1 MLQNV
6 PFNEADGYLK
16 LLFITLVGLATRVW
30 NYKLVTISSVL
41 QRPTSVFLGGA
52 ETKVWCQVVINME
65 QWTSLVSE
73 QYSLVT

>member
-30 NYKLVTISSVL
+30 NYKLVTISSGSVL

-52 ETKVWCQVVINME
+52 ETKVWCRVVINME
-65 QWTSLVSE
+65 Q
-73 QYSLVT
+73 